1 MSVTAGA
8 RDQAIGAEPVPARA
22 DAGMQMARWS
32 AKAWLIVA
40 GVVLV
45 GGAVWYARSATV
57 PLIVAALITTQ
68 VLPLV
73 DWAAGHG
80 IPRGI
85 AIAASM
91 LGVVMIGVGLAW
103 LFADA
108 LFGNL
113 GGVGDDLSKGADE
126 AINWLQAN
134 SDWVAQHQ
142 EQVRSFLQSILP
154 AAKSAADGVI

>member
-1 MSVTAGA
+1 MSAETRPRAAAGSA
-8 RDQAIGAEPVPARA
+8 
-22 DAGMQMARWS
+22 MAAWS
-32 AKAWLIVA
+32 AKALLIAA
-40 GVVLV
+40 GVFLV

-73 DWAAGHG
+73 DWAARHG

-91 LGVVMIGVGLAW
+91 LGVVLIGVGLAW

-113 GGVGDDLSKGADE
+113 GGVGDDLSKG
-126 AINWLQAN
+126 
-134 SDWVAQHQ
+134 
-142 EQVRSFLQSILP
+142 
-154 AAKSAADGVI
+154 